1 MCLAIPS
8 IIVSDFYAKRST
20 FIVNDDLRPVS
31 ILPTLFKIFERLVL
45 RQMSDYVTNTTTGVL
60 KESVSAYRRDHNT
73 TTVMIA
79 MRDDIQRAMQRG
91 EVTIAVLADF
101 SKAFDTVSYPTV
113 LRKLHSQGFS
123 KNYLRWVTSY
133 LTERQQFVQIDDVMS
148 NPTNISFGVPQG
160 SILGPVLFNLYV
172 NDLSETFDS
181 TITSHQYADDTSFYS
196 QCKPADIT
204 SCQENLQSNLDKLS
218 CWSST
223 NNLVLNPKK
232 TKVMLF
238 STTQLSRTHQLDD
251 HSIQLNTNGVGLKIT
266 NSSLLLGTVME
277 QHLKWNDEINRKIS
291 SCYGTL
297 SVLRRLKH
305 LAPYHVRKQLAE
317 CLVLSRIDY
326 NDVVSGPIPMYLLK
340 RLQRVQLTVAGFVL
354 GRYARLSDVISIGWL
369 PIVERRDY
377 HLAKLVFKAIHFS
390 NWPSYLKLE
399 ERKSLKDLRSSTAR
413 RLVVPIETG
422 TFQDQAAR
430 VFNNLPEDIRNCNNY
445 NEYCRDC
452 LAYFKLL
459 AKDRLNN
466 VK

>member
-1 MCLAIPS
+1 
-8 IIVSDFYAKRST
+8 
-20 FIVNDDLRPVS
+20 
-31 ILPTLFKIFERLVL
+31 
-45 RQMSDYVTNTTTGVL
+45 MSDYVTNTTTGVL
-60 KESVSAYRRDHNT
+60 KESVRAYRRGHNT
-73 TTVMIA
+73 ATVMIA
-79 MRDDIQRAMQRG
+79 MRDDIQRTMQRD

-113 LRKLHSQGFS
+113 LRKLYSQGFF

-133 LTERQQFVQIDDVMS
+133 LTGRQQFVQIDDVMC

-181 TITSHQYADDTSFYS
+181 TITSHQYADDTTLNAN
-196 QCKPADIT
+196 QLT
-204 SCQENLQSNLDKLS
+204 SHHVKKTLQSNLDKLS

-297 SVLRRLKH
+297 SVLRKLKH

-317 CLVLSRIDY
+317 CLVLSTIDY

-354 GRYARLSDVISIGWL
+354 GSYARLSDVISIGWL

-399 ERKSLKDLRSSTAR
+399 ERKFLKDLRSAR

-430 VFNNLPEDIRNCNNY
+430 VFNNLPEDIGNCNNY

-459 AKDRLNN
+459 AKD
-466 VK
+466 